1 MQILNNEPLSKYTT
15 VRLGGVAEKMY
26 IPETTEELVELLRK
40 EPIQYVIGG
49 GSNLLIAD
57 RTFDKV
63 LNLRK
68 FDDTLISCG
77 GGRYVCG
84 ASLRLRKL
92 VSTINAD
99 GYGGIEYL

>member
-26 IPETTEELVELLRK
+26 IPETTEKLVELLRK

-68 FDDTLISCG
+68 VEVMIS
-77 GGRYVCG
+77 
-84 ASLRLRKL
+84 
-92 VSTINAD
+92 
-99 GYGGIEYL
+99 E